1 MRSSEAKDELNACLR
16 SIDTDNEIVTRYVD
30 KIVETY
36 CKDLDTQMLKIKDV
50 LNDPSNP
57 INRTDLEH
65 IVLHMPSLLYW
76 AAQGQEIT
84 SLKLELANIT
94 QGEKLQEAFEG
105 LHEGKVGER
114 KIAAKQQVMS
124 DTLTQLIY
132 NCAFKKIKAKI
143 NFATEMLMSAK
154 KILSSIQEFN
164 EGSYKPTTSGH
175 RTSGDRTTTRRSF

>member
-16 SIDTDNEIVTRYVD
+16 SIDTDNEIVSRYVD

-36 CKDLDTQMLKIKDV
+36 CKDLDIQMIKIKEV

-76 AAQGQEIT
+76 AAQGQETT
-84 SLKLELANIT
+84 SLKLELATIT

-105 LHEGKVGER
+105 IQEGKVGER
-114 KIAAKQQVMS
+114 KIAAKQKVIS

-132 NCAFKKIKAKI
+132 NCAFKKIKVKI
-143 NFATEMLMSAK
+143 SFATEMLMSAK
-154 KILSSIQEFN
+154 KILSSLQEFN
-164 EGSYKPTTSGH
+164 EGAYKPTSNG
-175 RTSGDRTTTRRSF
+175 RRTTEDRKTSRRSF